1 MDSLHAQ
8 QLVKTYRSRRVV
20 DGVDL
25 VIEPGQIVGLLGPN
39 GAGKT
44 TIFHMIMGIIK
55 PDSGA
60 ITLRGKDITHL
71 PLHQRARAG
80 LGFLSQEPSIF
91 RKLTAEQNLLAI
103 LEFSDLSSNERRQKT
118 NELLTELGLEHLSK
132 NKAETLSGGERRRL
146 EIARAMLGSP
156 AFFLLDEPFLG
167 VDPITV
173 SEIQTLIQDLKNR
186 GIGILITDHNVRDTL
201 AITDRAYIIH
211 QGKVLVAGNAEQLLN
226 DEKAREIYL
235 GEKFNII

>member
-1 MDSLHAQ
+1 MDTLKAQ
-8 QLVKTYRSRRVV
+8 QLVKTYRKRRVV

-25 VIEPGQIVGLLGPN
+25 EVEPGQIVGLLGPN
-39 GAGKT
+39 GAGKST
-44 TIFHMIMGIIK
+44 TFHMIMGIIK
-55 PDSGA
+55 PDSGE

-103 LEFSDLSSNERRQKT
+103 LEFSDLSSNERRQKA
-118 NELLTELGLEHLSK
+118 NELLTELGLEHLAK

-146 EIARAMLGSP
+146 EIARAMLSSP

-173 SEIQTLIQDLKNR
+173 SEIQSLIQDLKKR
-186 GIGILITDHNVRDTL
+186 GIGVLITDHNVRDTL

-211 QGKVLVAGNAEQLLN
+211 QGKVLVAGSATELLN
-226 DEKAREIYL
+226 DEKTREIYL
-235 GEKFNII
+235 GEKFNI

>member
-1 MDSLHAQ
+1 METLQAH
-8 QLVKTYRSRRVV
+8 QLVKTYRKRRVV
-20 DGVDL
+20 DGVDIE
-25 VIEPGQIVGLLGPN
+25 VEPGKIVGLLGPN
-39 GAGKT
+39 GAGKST
-44 TIFHMIMGIIK
+44 TFHMIMGIIK
-55 PDSGA
+55 PDSGK
-60 ITLRGKDITHL
+60 ITLRGQDVTNL
-71 PLHQRARAG
+71 PLHRRARAG

-91 RKLTAEQNLLAI
+91 RKLTVEQNLLAI
-103 LEFSDLSSNERRQKT
+103 LEFSDLSASERRQKAMDA
-118 NELLTELGLEHLSK
+118 LIELGLEHLAK

-173 SEIQTLIQDLKNR
+173 SEIQSLIQDLKKQ

-201 AITDRAYIIH
+201 AITDHAYIIH
-211 QGKVLVAGNAEQLLN
+211 QGKVLVAGSAEQLLN

-235 GEKFNII
+235 GEKFNI

>member
-1 MDSLHAQ
+1 MAGLTAQ
-8 QLVKTYRSRRVV
+8 QLVKSYRNRRVV
-20 DGVDL
+20 DGVD
-25 VIEPGQIVGLLGPN
+25 IEVQPGQIVGLLGPN

-44 TIFHMIMGIIK
+44 TTFHIIMGIIR
-55 PDSGA
+55 PDSG
-60 ITLRGKDITHL
+60 LVRLQDEDITHL
-71 PLHQRARAG
+71 PLHRRARAG

-91 RKLTAEQNLLAI
+91 RKLTVEQNLLAI
-103 LEFSDLSSNERRQKT
+103 LEYTNLTVSERKQKVNES
-118 NELLTELGLEHLSK
+118 LAELGLEQVAK

-146 EIARAMLGSP
+146 EIARALLGSP
-156 AFFLLDEPFLG
+156 KYFLLDEPFLG

-173 SEIQTLIQDLKNR
+173 AEIQTLIQDLKQR

-211 QGKVLVAGNAEQLLN
+211 QGKVLVSGSAQELIN

-235 GEKFNII
+235 GEKFNI

>member
-1 MDSLHAQ
+1 METLQAH
-8 QLVKTYRSRRVV
+8 QLIKTYRKRRVV
-20 DGVDL
+20 DGVDIE
-25 VIEPGQIVGLLGPN
+25 VEPGKIVGLLGPN
-39 GAGKT
+39 GAGKST
-44 TIFHMIMGIIK
+44 TFHMIMGIIK
-55 PDSGA
+55 PDSGT
-60 ITLRGKDITHL
+60 ITLRGQDVTHL
-71 PLHQRARAG
+71 PLHRRARAG

-91 RKLTAEQNLLAI
+91 RKLTVEQNLLAI
-103 LEFSDLSSNERRQKT
+103 LEFSDLSASERRQKAIDA
-118 NELLTELGLEHLSK
+118 LVELGLEHLAK

-173 SEIQTLIQDLKNR
+173 SEIQSLIQDLKKQ

-201 AITDRAYIIH
+201 AITDHAYIIH
-211 QGKVLVAGNAEQLLN
+211 QGKVLVAGSAEKLLN

-235 GEKFNII
+235 GEKFNI